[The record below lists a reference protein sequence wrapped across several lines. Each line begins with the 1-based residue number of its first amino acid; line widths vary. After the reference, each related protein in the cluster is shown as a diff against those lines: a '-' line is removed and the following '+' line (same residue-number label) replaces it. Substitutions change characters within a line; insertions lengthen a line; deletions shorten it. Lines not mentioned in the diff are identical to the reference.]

1 LGGVSTINT
10 FVVGSYISSLIV
22 LMKMLAFISVLALLC
37 AGIRAQEMAVL
48 LGGYNTDEQNTH
60 SKPVDVYTKHLE
72 ASARL
77 CEETGSEPT
86 IPDLP
91 FGTSKHNA
99 IFLPNSG
106 IYVCGWLGDLS
117 QQSSE
122 CWNYDPRIKRY
133 TFFYHEFGSMVHY
146 AKIFH

>member
-1 LGGVSTINT
+1 
-10 FVVGSYISSLIV
+10 
-22 LMKMLAFISVLALLC
+22 MWAFISTLAFLC
-37 AGIRAQEMAVL
+37 VGARAEDMAVL
-48 LGGYNTDEQNTH
+48 LGGQNTADQTTH
-60 SKPVDVYTKHLE
+60 WKPVDVYTKHLE

-77 CEETGSEPT
+77 CDETGAEPT

-91 FGTSKHNA
+91 MGTSKHNA

-122 CWNYDPRIKRY
+122 CWNYDPRVKRY
-133 TFFYHEFGSMVHY
+133 TLLKFYPF
-146 AKIFH
+146 I